1 MCDNSITI
9 ETLEM
14 LEDKLVGIGR
24 AEGQINDAFD
34 GKGIKGITINIK
46 KNENVTLLKHLL
58 MLSKHSR

>member
-1 MCDNSITI
+1 
-9 ETLEM
+9 M

>member
-1 MCDNSITI
+1 
-9 ETLEM
+9 M

-46 KNENVTLLKHLL
+46 KNVIF
-58 MLSKHSR
+58 M

>member
-9 ETLEM
+9 ETIEM